1 MFGNPTRRVA
11 AILLTALLLFSTI
24 VVIPQNTVSAASE
37 TNVIGIHVTDN
48 IALPITGASVVIK
61 EVHTGNLLSTAYQ
74 GSTYTA
80 SDAESGWYVLKVSA
94 SGYFPDEDNIGFRF
108 DGQSPKY
115 IDVVLTPY
123 GLTPYTYTVYV
134 NDTGGPISG
143 ASVSFYHRSFNQT
156 VASKTTNAS
165 GFAAIKIFGGY
176 ALDLVV
182 SKPGYEMNV
191 QAIPS
196 ISSSANVNV
205 TMNAAI
211 VVQGSVLNSTGD
223 LASGVVAYMY
233 NTNTAIPWEK
243 RVLKYSNSGDA
254 HIRFDAYAGS
264 WVLVISG
271 SNIDSYVNAG
281 ITLPG
286 SYTWPARLNEKNKST
301 EDIALTFSDWNTL
314 AIHTDAVW
322 TSDRTYLGLDYSD
335 IGSLRAQ
342 VDLAFGNANGVVAS
356 SEWTSLQNRLT
367 TQGPN
372 YVTTYRLLKVNNTEY
387 ISSPASASVTLSSY
401 TGTVASNATLT
412 YASDFIYASQN
423 TLSTTSPHYS
433 GSMPAIPFDSLS
445 VARVFTIDIV
455 NVGAPGTEY
464 EMTNND
470 TFSTKINVSGYTVIE
485 VDPLYSAT
493 GGTTS
498 VKLDFSKSEDP
509 VSRSMIV
516 IGDNTYARRNA
527 TGVLLGYIV
536 RNSTNVTFSASGS
549 SDTNNSNPLTYNWD
563 FGDGNTASTKYVL
576 TWHNY
581 TTPHNWTAKLTVVD
595 VTGNSD
601 TSDINVSVDGTRPSP
616 AILVKNSTGATLSD
630 PITVD
635 QGAVLKLMP
644 NGTFDDMIAG
654 DGFGSIKYYD
664 WKVGSDAMVR
674 RLYTDADH
682 NLSYTFSKAG
692 AIKVVLNVTDVVG
705 NYTNTT
711 RTINVRDKTG
721 PVIAISNIWNATW
734 GTSLLERA
742 YVHFNAS
749 GTTDNIDN
757 VTLLNFTW
765 KFGDGSTVKSGI
777 GLKNVTHNYSSYGQY
792 ELTLNVTDLSGNNAS
807 LVQQVYI
814 GAGPRSNIAPTKV
827 SFDSKMFEEG
837 VSGKITV
844 NITNDGSAT
853 ANNISIELWSYSG
866 SVAQKRIGNITTF
879 YDKNGTITSLKVGE
893 SGFGYFLWTP
903 DARGNYTIRAIAN
916 STDQKQ
922 SNWISS
928 SIDVNEAGWK
938 KTALYVGILV
948 VVIVIPLLLIAR
960 RRIGSTGAMLR
971 RPKKEKSPKEKRE
984 EEGKK

>member
-1 MFGNPTRRVA
+1 MFENPTRRVA

-37 TNVIGIHVTDN
+37 TNVIGIFVNPTAAPN
-48 IALPITGASVVIK
+48 VKIVIK
-61 EVHTGNLLSTAYQ
+61 ETHTGSIVPTVSQ
-74 GSTYTA
+74 GGGFYLA
-80 SDAESGWYVLKVSA
+80 SNVESGWYVLSVSA
-94 SGYFPDEDNIGFRF
+94 DGYIPYVDNIGFRF

-115 IDVVLTPY
+115 VMTTLVSYGATPY
-123 GLTPYTYTVYV
+123 PYTYTVHV
-134 NDTGGPISG
+134 NTTGAQPISG
-143 ASVSFYHRSFNQT
+143 ATVSFYDGANNQT
-156 VASKTTNAS
+156 VASNTTNAS
-165 GFAAIKIFGGY
+165 GITTVKIFGGY

-182 SKPGYEMNV
+182 TKSTYEMNV
-191 QAIPS
+191 ISYAS
-196 ISSSANVNV
+196 IGASANVNV
-205 TMNAAI
+205 VLNNAI
-211 VVQGSVLNSTGD
+211 TVQGLVLNSTGY
-223 LASGVVAYMY
+223 LASNVVAYMY
-233 NTNTAIPWEK
+233 CKNTALPWEK
-243 RVLKYSNSGDA
+243 RVLKYSEDA
-254 HIRFDAYAGS
+254 NIQFDAYAGN
-264 WVLVISG
+264 WVLVIAG
-271 SNIDSYVNAG
+271 SDIDTYVNAS

-286 SYTWPARLNEKNKST
+286 SVSWPARMNEKNQST
-301 EDIALTFSDWNTL
+301 EDTTMTLSDWNTL
-314 AIHTDAVW
+314 NIHTDGVW
-322 TSDRTYLGLDYSD
+322 TSDWACSGLDYSD

-342 VDLAFGNANGVVAS
+342 VDLAFGNANGVVSA

-401 TGTVASNATLT
+401 SGSVASSATLT

-445 VARVFTIDIV
+445 VARVFTIDV
-455 NVGAPGTEY
+455 VTGY

-470 TFSTKINVSGYTVIE
+470 TFSTKINVSGYTTIE

-509 VSRSMIV
+509 ISRSQIV
-516 IGDNTYARRNA
+516 ISDNTYARRNE
-527 TGVLLGYIV
+527 TGVLLGYVV
-536 RNSTNVTFSASGS
+536 RNGTNVTFSASGS
-549 SDTNNSNPLTYNWD
+549 ADKNNSNPLTYNWD
-563 FGDGNTASTKYVL
+563 FGDGNTNSTKNVL

-581 TTPHNWTAKLTVVD
+581 TVPKNWWNATLTVTD
-595 VTGNSD
+595 VTGMTNASKL
-601 TSDINVSVDGTRPSP
+601 NVSVDGKNPRP
-616 AILVKNSTGATLSD
+616 AIVVKNSTGATLSGT
-630 PITVD
+630 ITVD
-635 QGAVLKLMP
+635 QGTVLTLMP
-644 NGTFDDMIAG
+644 NGTFDDMVAVG
-654 DGFGSIKYYD
+654 DKLGTIKHYD
-664 WKVGSDAMVR
+664 WQVGSDAMVR

-682 NLSYTFSKAG
+682 NLSYTFSTAG

-705 NYTNTT
+705 NYKNTT
-711 RTINVRDKTG
+711 ITINVRDKTG

-734 GTSLLERA
+734 GTSLLERS

-757 VTLLNFTW
+757 TTLLNFTW

-777 GLKNVTHNYSSYGQY
+777 GLSNVTHNYSSYGQY
-792 ELTLNVTDLSGNNAS
+792 ELTLNVTDLSGNNAT
-807 LVQQVYI
+807 LKQQIYI
-814 GAGPRSNIAPTKV
+814 GAGPRSNVAPTKV
-827 SFDSKMFEEG
+827 TFDPKTFEEG
-837 VSGKITV
+837 LSGKITV

-853 ANNISIELWSYSG
+853 ANSINIELWSYSG

-879 YDKNGTITSLKVGE
+879 YDPNGTLITSLKVGE
-893 SGFGYFLWTP
+893 SGYGVFYWTP
-903 DARGNYTIRAIAN
+903 DARGNFTIRAIAN

-928 SIDVNEAGWK
+928 SINVNEAGWK

-971 RPKKEKSPKEKRE
+971 RPKKEKESKEKKE
-984 EEGKK
+984 EKK

>member
-1 MFGNPTRRVA
+1 MFENPTRRVA

-37 TNVIGIHVTDN
+37 TNVIGIFVNPTAAPN
-48 IALPITGASVVIK
+48 VKIVIK
-61 EVHTGNLLSTAYQ
+61 ETHTGSIVPTVSQ
-74 GSTYTA
+74 GGGFYLA
-80 SDAESGWYVLKVSA
+80 SNVESGWYVLSVSA
-94 SGYFPDEDNIGFRF
+94 DGYIPYVDNIGFRF

-115 IDVVLTPY
+115 VMTTLVSYGATPY
-123 GLTPYTYTVYV
+123 PYTYTVHV
-134 NDTGGPISG
+134 NTTGAQPISG
-143 ASVSFYHRSFNQT
+143 ATVSFYDGANNQT
-156 VASKTTNAS
+156 VASNTTNAS
-165 GFAAIKIFGGY
+165 GITTVKIFGGY
-176 ALDLVV
+176 PLDLVV
-182 SKPGYEMNV
+182 TKSTYEMNV
-191 QAIPS
+191 ISYAS
-196 ISSSANVNV
+196 IGASANVNV
-205 TMNAAI
+205 VLNNAI
-211 VVQGSVLNSTGD
+211 TVQGLVLNSTGY
-223 LASGVVAYMY
+223 LASNVVAYMY
-233 NTNTAIPWEK
+233 CKNTALPWEK
-243 RVLKYSNSGDA
+243 RVLKYSEDA
-254 HIRFDAYAGS
+254 NIQFDAYAGN
-264 WVLVISG
+264 WVLVIAG
-271 SNIDSYVNAG
+271 SDIDTYVNAS

-286 SYTWPARLNEKNKST
+286 SVSWPARMNEKNQST
-301 EDIALTFSDWNTL
+301 EDTTMTLSDWNTL
-314 AIHTDAVW
+314 NIHTDGVW
-322 TSDRTYLGLDYSD
+322 TSDWACSGLDYSD

-342 VDLAFGNANGVVAS
+342 VDLAFGNANGVVSA

-401 TGTVASNATLT
+401 SGSVASSATLT

-445 VARVFTIDIV
+445 VARVFTIDV
-455 NVGAPGTEY
+455 VTGY

-470 TFSTKINVSGYTVIE
+470 TFSTKINVSGYTTIE

-509 VSRSMIV
+509 ISRSQIV
-516 IGDNTYARRNA
+516 ISDNTYARRNE
-527 TGVLLGYIV
+527 TGVLLGYVV
-536 RNSTNVTFSASGS
+536 RNGTNVTFSASGS
-549 SDTNNSNPLTYNWD
+549 ADKNNSNPLTYNWD
-563 FGDGNTASTKYVL
+563 FGDGNTNSTKNVL

-581 TTPHNWTAKLTVVD
+581 TVPKNWWNATLTVTD
-595 VTGNSD
+595 VTGMTNASKL
-601 TSDINVSVDGTRPSP
+601 NVSVDGKNPRP
-616 AILVKNSTGATLSD
+616 AIVVKNSTGATLSGT
-630 PITVD
+630 ITVD
-635 QGAVLKLMP
+635 QGTVLTLMP
-644 NGTFDDMIAG
+644 NGTFDDMVAVG
-654 DGFGSIKYYD
+654 DKLGTIKHYD
-664 WKVGSDAMVR
+664 WQVGSDAMVR

-682 NLSYTFSKAG
+682 NLSYTFSTAG

-705 NYTNTT
+705 NYKNTT
-711 RTINVRDKTG
+711 ITINVRDKTG

-734 GTSLLERA
+734 GTSLLERS

-757 VTLLNFTW
+757 TTLLNFTW

-777 GLKNVTHNYSSYGQY
+777 GLSNVTHNYSSYGQY
-792 ELTLNVTDLSGNNAS
+792 ELTLNVTDLSGNNAT
-807 LVQQVYI
+807 LKQQIYI
-814 GAGPRSNIAPTKV
+814 GAGPRSNVAPTKV
-827 SFDSKMFEEG
+827 TFDPKTFEEG
-837 VSGKITV
+837 LSGKITV

-853 ANNISIELWSYSG
+853 ANSINIELWSYSG

-879 YDKNGTITSLKVGE
+879 YDPNGTLITSLKVGE
-893 SGFGYFLWTP
+893 SGYGVFYWTP
-903 DARGNYTIRAIAN
+903 DARGNFTIRAIAN

-928 SIDVNEAGWK
+928 SINVNEAGWK

-971 RPKKEKSPKEKRE
+971 RPKKEKESKEKKE
-984 EEGKK
+984 EKK